1 MRVRIRSIVRYAAIV
16 VVSAAM
22 VFPFL
27 WMIANS
33 FNTRQAI
40 FEIPPVL
47 IPDKLFQPDMFSNY
61 AQVFGEF
68 NFGRYLWNSLIV
80 AGLASAGQIVTC
92 ATAGFA
98 FGKMRFP
105 GRNLVFGLI
114 LATMMIPIHA
124 TIIPEYI
131 LMSRIG
137 WLNTYAP
144 LIVPSFLI
152 GTFGTFLFK
161 VFFENAP
168 RSLLEA
174 AIIDG
179 SGPLHLFVRI
189 FLPLAR
195 GAIITLLILAFMNNW
210 NDLLRPVLY
219 ISDEEL
225 MTSTLALTRF
235 QSQYS
240 TDWSLLLTGAVV
252 STAPLLLLYAFLQR
266 YIIEGV
272 STLGIKG

>member
-1 MRVRIRSIVRYAAIV
+1 MI
-16 VVSAAM
+16 
-22 VFPFL
+22 FPFL
-27 WMIANS
+27 WMLANS
-33 FNTRQAI
+33 FKSDQGI
-40 FEIPPVL
+40 FSIPPEL
-47 IPDKLFQPDMFSNY
+47 LPDKLFEKGMFSNY
-61 AQVFGEF
+61 VSVFGSY
-68 NFGRYLWNSLIV
+68 NFGRCIWNSFV
-80 AGLASAGQIVTC
+80 VSGSASLGQVITC

-98 FGKMRFP
+98 FGKMRFA
-105 GRNLVFGLI
+105 GRGLVFALI

-124 TIIPEYI
+124 TIIPEYL
-131 LMSRIG
+131 LMRSLG

-152 GTFGTFLFK
+152 GSFGTFLFK

-174 AIIDG
+174 GIIDG
-179 SGPLHLFVRI
+179 AGPFQLFGRI

-195 GAIITLLILAFMNNW
+195 GAILTLFIIAFMNNW

-219 ISDEEL
+219 ISDDEL
-225 MTSTLALTRF
+225 MTSTLALTQF

-240 TDWSLLLTGAVV
+240 AEWNLLLTAAVV
-252 STAPLLLLYAFLQR
+252 STVPLLLLYAFLQR

-272 STLGIKG
+272 SKLGIKG